1 VNWFVTVLLEI
12 ITIKG
17 FTNNFL
23 VKFDEGY
30 LLIDTFL
37 TKKYNRFQKKL
48 EKLGIDISEIK
59 YLLITHHHTDH
70 VGFIEELRKDHDIKL
85 IVHEKAVKYLEEGK
99 VESYTRP
106 INFIS
111 RFVMFFVI
119 KILGSTF
126 PPVTIKKDD
135 IIIREDKS
143 LILKSLLGM
152 DAVILRTPG
161 STEDNLSIIFA
172 DGQTITG
179 DIIINLP
186 RPLKFRNQP
195 ALFTTKEEV
204 FHSWELLKQHNAKI
218 LYPSHGKPLTLE
230 QLMKRKKKLQKKR

>member
-1 VNWFVTVLLEI
+1 MIYLTEI

-17 FTNNFL
+17 FTNNFI
-23 VKFDEGY
+23 VKSDKGY

-37 TKKYNRFQKKL
+37 ANKYKRFQQKI
-48 EKLGIDISEIK
+48 EKLGIDVSEIK

-85 IVHEKAVKYLEEGK
+85 LVHERAIKYLEEGK
-99 VESYTRP
+99 VESYTRL

-111 RFVMFFVI
+111 RFVMFFVK
-119 KILGSTF
+119 KILSSTF

-143 LILKSLLGM
+143 LILKSLLGL

-172 DGQTITG
+172 DGQAITG
-179 DIIINLP
+179 DVILNLP
-186 RPLKFRNQP
+186 WSVKFRYRP
-195 ALFTTKEEV
+195 ALFTTIDEV
-204 FHSWELLKQHNAKI
+204 FHSWELIKQHNAKI
-218 LYPSHGKPLTLE
+218 LYLHMGNH
-230 QLMKRKKKLQKKR
+230 